1 MSDRVRYLAGNT
13 IGRDHP
19 QWPNVL
25 LSELPT
31 LFPGITADEID
42 QTWPADV
49 TLAQEMALCWR
60 VKKWRLT
67 GSFEVTINYFDP
79 SGPTQTIIGSGEGEF
94 AADTFLSV
102 LSEDLI
108 LGEIEAVTESDLVK
122 TQFGAA
128 PYAPLVNNG
137 TGHLVDNSPVLDW
150 EIDFSTP
157 AASTSGSTPPS
168 GAGALTIKFLGG
180 FHLFDTGTSLFS
192 PIFTSGLGN
201 VIDVPQGGG
210 FTPGLLVNVRYN
222 RNPQTVLSGTG
233 PLLLKAP
240 GTLTIK
246 PLITADIAVP
256 LEISWRLPAEAV
268 GSVISG
274 TASGDFVLEAEEF
287 WTYEN
292 SLGQPVWN
300 SVTGEPINGGP
311 FS

>member
-1 MSDRVRYLAGNT
+1 MGELIRYFVGDT
-13 IGRDHP
+13 PGRDHTN
-19 QWPNVL
+19 WPTIL
-25 LSELPT
+25 ASEIAG
-31 LFPGITADEID
+31 LFPGITDEEKE
-42 QTWPADV
+42 QTWPVDI
-49 TLAQEMALCWR
+49 TLAQEMALVWR

-67 GSFEVTINYFDP
+67 GSFAVTINYFDP

-102 LSEDLI
+102 LCEDLI

-157 AASTSGSTPPS
+157 AASTSGSTPAS
-168 GAGALTIKFLGG
+168 GAGALTIRFLGG
-180 FHLFDTGTSLFS
+180 FHLFDPGTDLFS

-201 VIDVPQGGG
+201 LIDVPTGGG
-210 FTPGLLVNVRYN
+210 FTPGLLVNISYD
-222 RNPQTVLSGTG
+222 RNPETILAGTG

-274 TASGDFVLEAEEF
+274 TASGDFVLQAEEF
-287 WTYEN
+287 WSYEN
-292 SLGQPVWN
+292 SLSQPVYD
-300 SVTGEPINGGP
+300 SASGVELTDP
-311 FS
+311 FG